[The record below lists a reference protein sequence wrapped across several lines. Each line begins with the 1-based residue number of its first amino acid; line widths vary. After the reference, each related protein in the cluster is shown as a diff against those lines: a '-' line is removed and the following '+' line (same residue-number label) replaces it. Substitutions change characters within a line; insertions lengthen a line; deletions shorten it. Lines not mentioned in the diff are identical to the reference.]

1 MIDLTIRHN
10 FAHIITGIKS
20 TDNMHDELRGSI
32 RIIEGGVGSHE
43 ALFNLSCAAI
53 SEGYDFSLNF
63 YGTRDDDDILC
74 GSTRK
79 FGDKINYFESKLQ

>member
-1 MIDLTIRHN
+1 MDATIRHN

-32 RIIEGGVGSHE
+32 RIIEGGVGFQG

-53 SEGYDFSLNF
+53 NEGYDFSLNF
-63 YGTRDDDDILC
+63 YGTSDDDVLC
-74 GSTRK
+74 GSNRN
-79 FGDKINYFESKLQ
+79 FGDKINFFELKSQ